1 VTSVAVVIPTFN
13 RLSLLKET
21 IDSLLLQTHP
31 RCEFILVDDA
41 SNDDTRQFLAE
52 LPAGDSRFSVIDKPP
67 GSMRGAQSS
76 RNIGLDAVTADYVM
90 FLDSDDLLTPSCIS
104 DRVAAMRANPQAD
117 MIVGRQAI
125 VDSTTV
131 STCWVNVPDTTRND
145 LDRFLAFSHPIDV
158 PWVNGGILIRTE
170 RLRAAKVRWRP
181 EFHWDDVAFHF
192 EILSTGLRATWMS
205 FDREPDSYYRMHD
218 EERYGAMLSTAE
230 GLQSTASMIVWMTQ
244 TLDSRDLLNQGRRRA
259 LAFTFFN
266 SCFLV
271 AVDKGELE
279 LAGTLLED
287 ATMGRVVSSS
297 DRHRMA
303 TYLTGRSLFRSLPRA
318 TYFWNRSAEK
328 IWMRPFVS
336 RARSTYGSISTNS
349 PFPFASQ

>member
-21 IDSLLLQTHP
+21 IDSLRLQTHP
-31 RCEFILVDDA
+31 YCEFILVDDA
-41 SNDDTRQFLAE
+41 SNDDARHFLAQ
-52 LPAGDSRFSVIDKPP
+52 LQRDDSRFRVIDKPP

-90 FLDSDDLLTPSCIS
+90 FLDSDDLLTASCIS

-117 MIVGRQAI
+117 ILVGRQAI
-125 VDSTTV
+125 LDSTTA
-131 STCWVNVPDTTRND
+131 SMCWVNVPDKTRND

-192 EILSTGLRATWMS
+192 EILSGGLRATWMS
-205 FDREPDSYYRMHD
+205 FDREPDSYYRMHH
-218 EERYGAMLSTAE
+218 EERYGAVLSTAE
-230 GLQSTASMIVWMTQ
+230 GLQSTASMIVWMIQ
-244 TLDSRDLLNQGRRRA
+244 TLDSKDLLNASRRRA
-259 LAFTFFN
+259 LAFSFFN
-266 SCFLV
+266 SCFLA
-271 AVDKGELE
+271 AVDVGERD
-279 LAGTLLED
+279 LAGALLED
-287 ATMGRVVSSS
+287 ATRGGLVSSS
-297 DRHRMA
+297 DRHRMG
-303 TYLTGRSLFRSLPRA
+303 TYLTGRSVFRSFPRA

-328 IWMRPFVS
+328 IWMRPFFS
-336 RARSTYGSISTNS
+336 QARSTYASISTNS
-349 PFPFASQ
+349 PFPFGRQ